1 MQASD
6 TQSNVR
12 VSQTL
17 VKGKPELYA
26 YVWFSTS
33 RALERRKKTAD
44 EMKGKKREE
53 MSFLMMG
60 RRAPSHV
67 MCEVLHLLFCLTA
80 IQIYSLLQLCLHL
93 SQVLLQNFH
102 SAPQNVL
109 NNLVS

>member
-6 TQSNVR
+6 TQSKVR

-26 YVWFSTS
+26 CLVFYKQGS
-33 RALERRKKTAD
+33 RKEEKNRAD
-44 EMKGKKREE
+44 EMEGKKREE

-60 RRAPSHV
+60 RAPSHV
-67 MCEVLHLLFCLTA
+67 MCEVLHLHFCLTA
-80 IQIYSLLQLCLHL
+80 IQMYSLLQLCLHL

-102 SAPQNVL
+102 SAPQNIL